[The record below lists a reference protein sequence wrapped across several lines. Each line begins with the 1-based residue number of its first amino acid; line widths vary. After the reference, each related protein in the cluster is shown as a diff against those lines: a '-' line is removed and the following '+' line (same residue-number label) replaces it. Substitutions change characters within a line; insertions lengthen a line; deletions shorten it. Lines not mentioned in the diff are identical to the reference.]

1 MQLLFGI
8 DEAGRGPLAGPVY
21 AASCILP
28 ADFPIELLNDSKALS
43 EKKRAKIEPIIKEKA
58 LAYGIGFATHTE
70 IDEINIL
77 QATLLAMKRAFEN
90 MLVMLKDKSLFDLE
104 KAEIAGVVD
113 GKFIPNIQFPCKAE
127 PKADG
132 KYPCVMAASI
142 LAKNERDRVM
152 VEYAKIYPEYDY
164 EKHKGY
170 PTPAH
175 KEKCRQIGP
184 SPIQRHTFKY

>member
-1 MQLLFGI
+1 MAFLFGI

-21 AASCILP
+21 AACCVLSE
-28 ADFPIELLNDSKALS
+28 DFPVEILNDSKALS
-43 EKKRAKIEPIIKEKA
+43 EKKREKIEPIIREKA

-77 QATLLAMKRAFEN
+77 QATLLAMKRAFEQ
-90 MLVMLKDKSLFDLE
+90 MLEMLKNQFPILSDIELSG
-104 KAEIAGVVD
+104 IVD
-113 GKFIPNIQFPCKAE
+113 GKFVPNIDFPCVAE
-127 PKADG
+127 PKSDA

-152 VEYAKIYPEYDY
+152 VEYAKLYPGYDY

-170 PTPAH
+170 PTKAH
-175 KEKCRQIGP
+175 KEKCRQLGP
-184 SPIQRHTFKY
+184 SPIQRHSFKY